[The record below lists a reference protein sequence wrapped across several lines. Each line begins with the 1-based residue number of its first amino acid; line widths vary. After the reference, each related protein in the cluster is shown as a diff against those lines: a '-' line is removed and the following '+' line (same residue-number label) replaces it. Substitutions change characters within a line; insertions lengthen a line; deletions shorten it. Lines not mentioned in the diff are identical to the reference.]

1 MTGFV
6 SIIGAGP
13 GDPELLT
20 LRAARRLG
28 EADRV
33 LYDALVAPE
42 TLDLA
47 PTHARRIYVGK
58 RARHRSMS
66 QEAIQWLMIRAARR
80 GEHVV
85 RLKGG
90 DPFVFGR
97 GGEEALA
104 LAEAGIPFEVI
115 PGISSAIAAPA
126 LAGIPVTH
134 RGLSSAFTVVSGH
147 APEAYRPIIEA
158 LPPNALTVVVLMGLA
173 ERSRIAEALL
183 ARGWRR
189 ETPVAVTFSA
199 SRADSETW
207 TGTLADLTSG
217 ESAVEGESRAGVL
230 VVGEVVS
237 LARRTVREAGGR
249 GAGATEEE
257 ATAEMRPSSEMA

>member
-20 LRAARRLG
+20 LKAARRLAQ
-28 EADRV
+28 ADRV

-47 PTHARRIYVGK
+47 PAHARRIYVGK
-58 RARHRSMS
+58 RARRRSMS
-66 QEAIQWLMIRAARR
+66 QAAIEWLMVRAARR
-80 GEHVV
+80 GEQVV

-104 LAEAGIPFEVI
+104 LAAAGIPFEVV
-115 PGISSAIAAPA
+115 PGISSSIAAPA

-134 RGLSSAFTVVSGH
+134 RGLTSAFTVVSGH
-147 APEAYRPIIEA
+147 APEAYRPVLDA
-158 LPPNALTVVVLMGLA
+158 LAPNSLTVVVLMGLA
-173 ERSRIAEALL
+173 ERGRIASVLL
-183 ARGWRR
+183 ERGWRR
-189 ETPVAVTFSA
+189 ETPAAISLSA
-199 SRADSETW
+199 SRPDAQTW
-207 TGTLADLTSG
+207 IGTLSELATAADG
-217 ESAVEGESRAGVL
+217 AESEPRAGVL

-237 LARRTVREAGGR
+237 LAERIRNASVSHPDASTPRRPHALSR
-249 GAGATEEE
+249 
-257 ATAEMRPSSEMA
+257 